1 MFKVVS
7 NENWNSIT
15 IYGLKLL
22 PSITIDSIELY
33 DFTGLFLIK
42 SGKVS
47 LKIFYHSHF
56 FFELTDST
64 RYLYELSQSYS
75 Q

>member
-22 PSITIDSIELY
+22 PCITIDSIELY

-42 SGKVS
+42 SV
-47 LKIFYHSHF
+47 
-56 FFELTDST
+56 
-64 RYLYELSQSYS
+64 
-75 Q
+75 